1 MTAALRQ
8 WLAVVGFNLGALRL
22 RGASSLVIVG
32 GVASVVVVLVGLLA
46 ATEGFDRVLAR
57 GGDAA
62 RAIALRDGVTGE
74 GGGAISA
81 LHVALLE
88 DQPGVLAAS
97 GEVVVV
103 SAIEGP
109 GIDRPANISMRG
121 VADAAFRIRPEVNVL
136 AGRVFTPGRKE
147 TIAGR
152 RAVAEYDDLALG
164 STVALR
170 GEDWRI
176 VGIFESAGSAYESE
190 LWVDLATLQSEVG
203 RGSNVGSVR
212 LRLASPDALEDV
224 RRAVAADGRLDLEVQ
239 SEVAWLS
246 SQMGHV
252 TALIESFG
260 YIVGGIM
267 GLGAVFA
274 GLNTMYAAV
283 EKRRT
288 EIATLR
294 ALGFDGTGIVLSIF
308 VEGTLLALLG
318 AGVGCVTGWAVFN
331 GWTSS
336 MLNQNSYSQ
345 VIYEF
350 AVTPATLIDAA
361 TLALALGVLGCLAP
375 AIHAVRRNVAA
386 SLHQD

>member
-1 MTAALRQ
+1 MTAMLRQ

-22 RGASSLVIVG
+22 RGASSLVVVS

-57 GGDAA
+57 GGDAT
-62 RAIALRDGVTGE
+62 RAIALRDGVAGE
-74 GGGAISA
+74 GGSTISA
-81 LHVALLE
+81 LQVALLE
-88 DQPGVLAAS
+88 DLPGVSAAS
-97 GEVVVV
+97 GELVVV

-109 GIDRPANISMRG
+109 AIDRPANIGMRG
-121 VADAAFRIRPEVNVL
+121 VADAAFLIRPEVNVV
-136 AGRVFTPGRKE
+136 AGRMFTLGRKE
-147 TIAGR
+147 AIAGR
-152 RAVAEYDDLALG
+152 RAEVEYDDIALG

-176 VGIFESAGSAYESE
+176 VGIFEAGGSAYESE
-190 LWVDLATLQSEVG
+190 VWADLATLQSGVG

-212 LRLASPDALEDV
+212 LRLGSPDALEEV

-239 SEVAWLS
+239 SEIAWLS

-267 GLGAVFA
+267 GLGAIFA

-308 VEGTLLALLG
+308 AEGALLALLG
-318 AGVGCVTGWAVFN
+318 ACVGCAAGWLVFN

-350 AVTPATLIDAA
+350 AVTPATLTDA
-361 TLALALGVLGCLAP
+361 TLLALALGVLGCLAP
-375 AIHAVRRNVAA
+375 AIHAVRQNVAA
-386 SLHQD
+386 SLQQD